1 MKAKTISFFCLV
13 IIMGLVFPVMVEPR
27 PAHAAPAREPL
38 FYLSIPEDDALQ
50 MFRDDG
56 GASATSPVRS
66 VTSIA
71 IGSNGT
77 LVYYDHWENGFV
89 VDIINGAELVWGDS
103 NLANGCPPKLNNTP
117 NPCLVPTD
125 DSLQVGD
132 VIVLD
137 NYVVVDGSP
146 GSYYRDALKVFFD
159 GRDKLVTTYPTTVS
173 RAMWPSGPGSLQ
185 AGGIEV
191 FPTVFWGT
199 QYVSPMQEDASVPGI
214 STGLFEDVRWF
225 ILAGAGGATIDVD
238 ANADGDFL
246 DANDLDDYV
255 MMEGDKSVVNRIQRG
270 ATLSVVSGNPVQ
282 VNVLYADTA
291 DTYEMRWSALIP
303 RNNWSNDYYSAV
315 GTNPTAG
322 TGCTL
327 VWLYNPGSNPISVNY
342 AYGSGASGTISVGAN
357 SNATSPAIP
366 LDSGA
371 HFFTANPSD
380 VFLPF
385 SVTDCTGGGQ
395 IMDWDTPLFATN
407 QLTPDLLIGWAPGC
421 TDESHLGVCR
431 DADGSP
437 NLDNSRSRSVI
448 WMTSLEDTTV
458 YVDTDGSGIACPDG
472 VGAEQE
478 INTTALLSYRI
489 DDDPTLQNN
498 VRHQF
503 NTQSYTANGPNNS
516 QNWSTAWI
524 ESGDDGSASAG
535 SIWINNGYLELRNSG
550 TEAGDTIQRTRD
562 LSGQTFAR
570 FSFQIQSTSPDLGED
585 RIVTEVSPDG
595 GINWFQLEVFD
606 GPTTLITKVY
616 NISPYISNNTTIRF
630 RFLDDLESGDLW
642 QIDNVNI
649 QYAPD
654 GDFDM
659 TGSYLQTCDGTKL
672 AVTYGQLPSRSESG
686 DNEAL
691 DLGTVI
697 VPYLIPI
704 DASLDKQV
712 SDDTP
717 DVGGTVTFSLLVSN
731 ASGVNTATNLEVT
744 DVLPAGYSY
753 IPGSISG
760 GDEQDDIDP
769 NGSGLTWLIY
779 SLSLGDTTTLS
790 YQAEVLGNASSYD
803 NYAEITDA
811 DQPDLDSD
819 PGDGSTDEDDD
830 DVVTVTPNAVIGDYV
845 WLDLNGDG
853 IQDGGEV
860 GLHNVPVQLYTSGG
874 SFVGSSITN
883 ATGYYSFSSVPP
895 GSYYLVFDLPVGYT
909 FSPRDRGTD
918 DGFDSDADTI
928 TGQTAT
934 FLVASG
940 MVDNSRD
947 AGLIPATS
955 AVGDTIWLDEN
966 GDGQQDAGESGIPNV
981 LVTLNG
987 TDIYGNSVA
996 LTTFSDVNGH
1006 YVFDVPAGTYTVHVD
1021 PATLPAGLAANP
1033 TFDSDGIG
1041 TPNTA
1046 AVAVLIN
1053 QEMMLVDFGYNWVS
1067 PVDSFN
1073 PPQNAT
1079 GAIGDH
1085 LWIDANGNGFKDTGE
1100 AGLANVLVELYTD
1113 PDGDGVYDSL
1123 VGSTSTD
1130 NAGTYI
1136 FDSLPAGAYVVLVN
1150 GGMTPSGFNQSGDPD
1165 QPGGLCT
1172 TCDNRTTSAIIL
1184 GPGDVYVN
1192 ADFGYLPSSGHT
1204 IGDTIYLD
1212 LNGSGGYDADEPGIP
1227 GVSVALIRDT
1237 NGDGIWDPDGID
1249 NLPGT
1254 ADDESIIA
1262 TDLSDLSGLY
1272 SFPGLPDGNY
1282 LVWVNDTENVL
1293 GYLNQTG
1300 DPDSILDNRSVV
1312 TISGAD
1318 RLDRDFG
1325 YTSPNHEAGDGLIGD
1340 TIFLDR
1346 NGNDSYD
1353 PGEGLEEVQV
1363 RLFDDANGNGV
1374 YDSGEPQIAATL
1386 TDENGNYYFG
1396 NLPADQYIVQVDV
1409 SSLPAGVNNTVDPDG
1424 GSDNE
1429 SAVTLSDGQI
1439 NLNQDFG
1446 YQPSGTPNS
1455 ISGTVWEDSNANGL
1469 LEGNEPDRFGGVPI
1483 VLYNSNRNI
1492 VASTTTDGMGN
1503 YYFGGL
1509 PDGSYWVDVSNE
1521 ADALEGY
1528 WHSLGPDSGNG
1539 VTDDNSQSDPY
1550 LVVLSGGA
1558 NHTLGDFGYY
1568 RQPSQIG
1575 NLVWLDRDNDGIQD
1589 ADEPG
1594 IPGVRVVLTVT
1605 YPNGDSTTVGT
1616 ASGPGGLYNFGNLLL
1631 DENYNGV
1638 GSGEPVYTVGAMTP
1652 PGVTLAPENAPG
1664 NNDKIDG
1671 DSDGVGE
1678 IASIVQGES
1687 DPSYDFGFYTS
1698 LLDLGDLPDN
1708 LGGLPDYPTLFYPGA
1723 AAIVFSDSADPD
1735 TNPDTTDGVPA
1746 VWLGA
1751 TVDTEPDGQPS
1762 ANAQGDGD
1770 DEDGLAYA
1778 QHGWLA
1784 GQTSV
1789 VTTTLNSSESGV
1801 TVYFGLWIDWN
1812 ANGSL
1817 DDTGDGFYSGSGLT
1831 GSPVN
1836 LPVNI
1841 SVPMDYLPN
1850 SDVYIRLRASDMPLT
1865 RSDFDGLRVNGEV
1878 EDYLVR
1884 FSPTAIGLT
1893 SLEAKSLPTGYS
1905 VYTRLGTLLLFLT
1918 VGIVLVRIW
1927 PRKT

>member
-1 MKAKTISFFCLV
+1 MKPKTISCLCLV
-13 IIMGLVFPVMVEPR
+13 IIMGLIFPVIAEPL

-38 FYLSIPEDDALQ
+38 YYLSIPEDDALQ

-71 IGSNGT
+71 IGTNGT

-89 VDIINGAELVWGDS
+89 ADIINEAELVWGDS

-117 NPCLVPTD
+117 NPCLVSTD

-137 NYVVVDGSP
+137 NYVVVDGSS
-146 GSYYRDALKVFFD
+146 GSYYRDASKVFFD

-199 QYVSPMQEDASVPGI
+199 QYVSPMQEDASAPGV
-214 STGLFEDVRWF
+214 STGLFEDVGWF

-238 ANADGDFL
+238 ANGDGDLL
-246 DANDLDDYV
+246 DANDLDDYA
-255 MMEGDKSVVNRIQRG
+255 MAEGDKRVVNNIQWG

-322 TGCTL
+322 TGCTV
-327 VWLYNPGSNPISVNY
+327 VWLYNPGTSPINVNY
-342 AYGSGASGTISVGAN
+342 AYGNGANGSISVGAN
-357 SNATSPAIP
+357 ANVTSPPIP
-366 LDSGA
+366 LYSGA
-371 HFFTANPSD
+371 HFFTADPSE

-385 SVTDCTGGGQ
+385 SVTDCSGGGQ

-437 NLDNSRSRSVI
+437 NLANSRSRSVI
-448 WMTSLEDTTV
+448 WVTSLANTTV
-458 YVDTDGSGIACPDG
+458 YVDTDGSGIACPAG
-472 VGAEQE
+472 VGAEQA
-478 INTTALLSYRI
+478 INTIASMSYRI
-489 DDDPTLQNN
+489 DDDPTSQNN
-498 VRHQF
+498 VRHEF
-503 NTQSYTANGPNNS
+503 ATSNYAANGPNNS

-524 ESGDDGSASAG
+524 ESGDDGSASNG
-535 SIWINNGYLELRNSG
+535 SIRISGGYLQLRNSG
-550 TEAGDTIQRTRD
+550 TEAGDTIQRSRD
-562 LSGQTFAR
+562 LTGQTFAR
-570 FSFQIQSTSPDLGED
+570 FSFQILSTTPALGED

-595 GINWFQLEVFD
+595 GANWYLLEVFD
-606 GPTTLITKVY
+606 GPTALVTKVY
-616 NISPYISNNTTIRF
+616 NISPYISNNTAIRF
-630 RFLDDLESGDLW
+630 RFLDNLETGDLW

-717 DVGGTVTFSLLVSN
+717 DVGGTVTFSLLVNN
-731 ASGVNTATNLEVT
+731 ASGVNTATNLEIT
-744 DVLPAGYSY
+744 DVLSAGYSY
-753 IPGSISG
+753 LPGSIGG
-760 GDEQDDIDP
+760 GDVQDDSDP
-769 NGSGLTWLIY
+769 GGTGLNWLIS
-779 SLSLGDTTTLS
+779 SLLPGNTITLT
-790 YQAEVLGNASSYD
+790 YQAVILGNASSYD

-830 DVVTVTPNAVIGDYV
+830 DVVIVTPNAVIGDLV

-853 IQDGGEV
+853 IQNVGET
-860 GLHNVPVQLYTSGG
+860 GLHNVVVRLFRNEG
-874 SFVGSSITN
+874 SLFDTALTN
-883 ATGYYSFSSVPP
+883 ASGNYSFSSVPA
-895 GSYYLVFDLPVGYT
+895 GSYYLVFDLPVGYF
-909 FSPRDRGTD
+909 FSPGNQGSD
-918 DGFDSDADTI
+918 DGMDSDPDPI
-928 TGQTAT
+928 TGQTSILT
-934 FLVASG
+934 VGSG
-940 MVDNSRD
+940 VVDQTWD
-947 AGLIPATS
+947 AGLIPAS
-955 AVGDTIWLDEN
+955 SVVGDTIWLDEN
-966 GDGQQDAGESGIPNV
+966 GDGVQDAGESGITNV
-981 LVTLNG
+981 LVNLIG
-987 TDIYGNSVA
+987 TDIYGNPVA
-996 LTTFSDVNGH
+996 LATYSDADGH
-1006 YVFDVPAGTYTVHVD
+1006 YVFNVPAGTYTVHVD

-1033 TFDSDGIG
+1033 TFDFDGIG

-1067 PVDSFN
+1067 PGDSFN

-1085 LWIDANGNGFKDTGE
+1085 LWIDANGNGFKDTEE
-1100 AGLANVLVELYTD
+1100 AGMAGVLVELYTD
-1113 PDGDGVYDSL
+1113 LDGDGIYDSL
-1123 VGSTSTD
+1123 AGSTLTD
-1130 NAGTYI
+1130 NAGSYI
-1136 FDSLPAGAYVVLVN
+1136 FEDLPSGAYVVLVN
-1150 GGMTPSGFNQSGDPD
+1150 GGTAPAGFTHSGDPD
-1165 QPGGLCT
+1165 QSGGLCT

-1184 GPGDVYVN
+1184 GPGDVYLN

-1212 LNGSGGYDADEPGIP
+1212 LNGSGGYDAGEPGIP

-1237 NGDGIWDPDGID
+1237 NGDGIWDANGVD

-1254 ADDESIIA
+1254 SDDESIIA
-1262 TDLSDLSGLY
+1262 TDVSDLSGLY

-1282 LVWVNDTENVL
+1282 LVWVNDIANVL
-1293 GYLNQTG
+1293 GDLNQSG

-1318 RLDRDFG
+1318 RLDQDFG
-1325 YTSPNHEAGDGLIGD
+1325 YTSPNHGAGDGLIGD

-1353 PGEGLEEVQV
+1353 PGERLEGVQV
-1363 RLFDDANGNGV
+1363 RLFVDTDGNGV
-1374 YDSGEPQIAATL
+1374 YDSGEPQIAATF

-1396 NLPADQYIVQVDV
+1396 NLPANQYIVQVDV
-1409 SSLPAGVNNTVDPDG
+1409 SSLPAGVSNSVDPDG
-1424 GSDNE
+1424 GSANE
-1429 SAVTLSDGQI
+1429 SAVTLSNGQI

-1483 VLYNSNRNI
+1483 VLYDSNGNI

-1503 YYFGGL
+1503 YYFDGL
-1509 PDGSYWVDVSNE
+1509 PDGSYWVDVLNKV
-1521 ADALEGY
+1521 DVLEGY
-1528 WHSLGPDSGNG
+1528 WHSVGPNAGNG
-1539 VTDDNSQSDPY
+1539 VSDDNSQIDPY
-1550 LVVLSGGA
+1550 PVTLSGGV
-1558 NHTLGDFGYY
+1558 NHNLGDFGYY
-1568 RQPSQIG
+1568 HQPSQVG
-1575 NLVWLDRDNDGIQD
+1575 NLVWLDRDNDGQQD
-1589 ADEPG
+1589 GDEPG
-1594 IPGVRVVLTVT
+1594 IPGVRVILTIT
-1605 YPNGDSTTVGT
+1605 YPNGDTTT
-1616 ASGPGGLYNFGNLLL
+1616 AVTMSGSGGVYHFGNLLL
-1631 DENYNGV
+1631 DENYNGE
-1638 GSGEPVYTVGAMTP
+1638 GTNEPVYTVGINPP
-1652 PGVTLAPENAPG
+1652 PGVALSPENASG
-1664 NNDKIDG
+1664 NNDEIDG
-1671 DSDGVGE
+1671 DSDGIDE
-1678 IASIVQGES
+1678 IITVIQGES

-1698 LLDLGDLPDN
+1698 LLDLGDLPEN
-1708 LGGLPDYPTLFYPGA
+1708 LGGLPDYPTLFSPGA
-1723 AAIVFSDSADPD
+1723 AAIVFSDGADPD

-1784 GQTSV
+1784 GQTAV
-1789 VTTTLNSSESGV
+1789 VTTTLNSSESGA

-1817 DDTGDGFYSGSGLT
+1817 DDIGDGFYSGSGLT

-1865 RSDFDGLRVNGEV
+1865 RFDLDGLRVNGEV

-1893 SLEAKSLPTGYS
+1893 SLQAKSSPTGYS
-1905 VYTRLGTLLLFLT
+1905 LYARLGTLLLFLT
-1918 VGIVLVRIW
+1918 VGIVFVRIW